1 MSAIR
6 ARIAPLTQSDERHG
20 AVRFK
25 DQNYDVESQTP
36 EITDAALDAER
47 QRLGIEYRGAQA
59 TVEITRDA
67 IRDYCNYMGSSH
79 PLFLDDDAARQSR
92 WGGVIA
98 PPVMVGNAIIAP
110 GLRGVQWIYAG
121 TSWEFFQVMRPG
133 DVVTQRG
140 WYVDAQE
147 KRGRV
152 VARMV
157 LQVGETE
164 CVNQRGELVARSK
177 VYCMRTPRR
186 KAGGGMGYQPR
197 LHRWTPGE
205 IARLEE
211 EVLAEPVPRI
221 EPLFWEDVSEGAD
234 MPVLTYGPLRDV
246 DIAFTGS
253 YTDSGAFAA
262 EAVAHAGA
270 HVYQLLN
277 RRRHPA
283 DSYFDPERGIQDHPH
298 RGHWEQFMAQE
309 VGMPGVYDIGPHRL
323 SWLCRYVTDWM
334 GSGGFL
340 KRLEGNLRRP
350 NVVSDVTRISGRV
363 SRKWTSEN
371 EALVECEMSGVNQEG
386 EETMPGRAVLSLPRR
401 GQGRPPL

>member
-1 MSAIR
+1 MSHTPTGASY
-6 ARIAPLTQSDERHG
+6 LTDYDTQDS

-25 DQNYDVESQTP
+25 EQTYAVESQTP

-47 QRLGIEYRGAQA
+47 ERFGIEYRGAQA
-59 TVEITRDA
+59 TIEVTRDV

-79 PLFLDDDAARQSR
+79 PLFLDPNVAQTSR
-92 WGGVIA
+92 WGGIIA

-121 TSWEFFQVMRPG
+121 TSWDFLGVMRPG
-133 DVVTQRG
+133 DVITQRG
-140 WYVDAQE
+140 WYTDAQE
-147 KRGRV
+147 KNGRV

-157 LQVGETE
+157 LQIGETE
-164 CVNQRGELVARSK
+164 CTNQKGEVVARSK

-197 LHRWTPGE
+197 RRHWT
-205 IARLEE
+205 AE
-211 EVLAEPVPRI
+211 EVAQLEKAILSEPGPRVEPRYWEEVAEG
-221 EPLFWEDVSEGAD
+221 EE
-234 MPVLTYGPLRDV
+234 MPTLTYGPLRDV

-253 YTDSGAFAA
+253 YTDSGAFSA

-283 DSYFDPERGIQDHPH
+283 DAYFDPERGIQDHPH

-323 SWLCRYVTDWM
+323 SWLCRHATDWM
-334 GSGGFL
+334 GCDGFL
-340 KRLEGNLRRP
+340 KHLEGNLRRP
-350 NVVSDVTRISGRV
+350 NVVSDVTRITGRITK
-363 SRKWTSEN
+363 KWLDGA
-371 EALVECEMSGVNQEG
+371 EALVECELSAVNQEG

-401 GQGRPPL
+401 N